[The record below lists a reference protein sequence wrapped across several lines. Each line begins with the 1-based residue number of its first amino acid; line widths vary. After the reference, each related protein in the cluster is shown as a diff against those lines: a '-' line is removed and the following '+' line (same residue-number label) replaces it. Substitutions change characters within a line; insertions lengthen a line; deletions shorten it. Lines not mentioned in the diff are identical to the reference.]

1 MGAAGSPEPSGVA
14 APALQQTFQLQKLTT
29 EGSPRCVPGR
39 GEQDPQRGCGTRRAS
54 SEGDSAAGGPGL
66 GDSAARPRALGRQR
80 GPRSAWGRVEVGI
93 GRKVLSRNH
102 AGPSV
107 GGPLT
112 PLGPRLLI
120 QNFLSAAGVNRS
132 FQPERGASM
141 QQRGRRQAGTGHSTE
156 ETLGKRLGADFKC
169 NSGIDL
175 LRVDFWHRKNT

>member
-1 MGAAGSPEPSGVA
+1 MSWAPELPGGRPGHNWAWGPGGGRRVTRTLRGRRSRSPADFPTSEAHDREASSVCSRRRGTGPAARLRDSGNF
-14 APALQQTFQLQKLTT
+14 L
-29 EGSPRCVPGR
+29 GR
-39 GEQDPQRGCGTRRAS
+39 GQRGRGTGARRF
-54 SEGDSAAGGPGL
+54 P
-66 GDSAARPRALGRQR
+66 ARPRALGRQR

-112 PLGPRLLI
+112 PLGPSLLI

-141 QQRGRRQAGTGHSTE
+141 
-156 ETLGKRLGADFKC
+156 
-169 NSGIDL
+169 
-175 LRVDFWHRKNT
+175 